1 MWIKMGNSKTL
12 GSTLGASNHSK
23 TVRADNDYYSTN
35 PVAIDYLLEHEDFD
49 ENIWECACGSG
60 KLSERLKD
68 FGFNVRSTDLIYRD
82 YGEKE
87 SVDFLAQS
95 EVFEGDIIT
104 NPPYNLAL
112 EFVEKAL
119 ELSNRKVAM
128 FLRIQFLESKK
139 RYVELFTKNPPKKVL
154 VFVKRMKCYSND
166 DFSLKGSSAI
176 CFAWFVW
183 DKDYDGVTVLDWI
196 DNL

>member
-1 MWIKMGNSKTL
+1 MGNSKTL
-12 GSTLGASNHSK
+12 GVTMGASNHSN
-23 TVRADNDYYSTN
+23 TVRVDNDYYSTN
-35 PVAIDYLLEHEDFD
+35 PIAIDYLLEHEDFS
-49 ENIWECACGSG
+49 ENVWECACGSG
-60 KLSERLKD
+60 KLSERLKEN
-68 FGFNVRSTDLIYRD
+68 GFNVKSTDLIYRG

-87 SVDFLAQS
+87 GIDFLFQDQ
-95 EVFEGDIIT
+95 VFDGDIIT

-139 RYVELFTKNPPKKVL
+139 RYERLLKEHPPKKVL
-154 VFVKRMKCYSND
+154 VFVKRMRCYPND
-166 DFSLKGSSAI
+166 SDTLKSSAI
-176 CFAWFVW
+176 CFAWFIW
-183 DKDYDGVTVLDWI
+183 DKEYSGNTILEWI

>member
-1 MWIKMGNSKTL
+1 MVMNKNFKY
-12 GSTLGASNHSK
+12 TLGATPHSNSI
-23 TVRADNDYYSTN
+23 RANNDFYSTD
-35 PVAIDYLLEHEDFD
+35 PMAINYLLEHEDFD

-60 KLSERLKD
+60 KLSERLKN
-68 FGFNVRSTDLIYRD
+68 FGFNVKSTDLIYRG

-87 SVDFLAQS
+87 SIDFLTQNQ
-95 EVFEGDIIT
+95 VFDGDVIT

-139 RYVELFTKNPPKKVL
+139 RYKRLLKEHPPKKVL
-154 VFVKRMKCYSND
+154 VFVKRMKCYPND
-166 DFSLKGSSAI
+166 SDTVKSSAI
-176 CFAWFVW
+176 CFAWFIW
-183 DKDYDGVTVLDWI
+183 DKEYSGNTILEWI